1 MSGGA
6 RRGTGPKKQLGAPP
20 TRKEKR
26 EARAVREQAAHAAST
41 ATMNAQ
47 LHRATVLPCTEH
59 AIPSGIC
66 VQCCMYLMQ
75 HAADTKRQSDRLAA
89 EKAADAIA
97 EAEAAQAAKKGKGTL
112 FQFYA
117 TVD

>member
-41 ATMNAQ
+41 ATNAQ
-47 LHRATVLPCTEH
+47 LYRATVLPCTEH